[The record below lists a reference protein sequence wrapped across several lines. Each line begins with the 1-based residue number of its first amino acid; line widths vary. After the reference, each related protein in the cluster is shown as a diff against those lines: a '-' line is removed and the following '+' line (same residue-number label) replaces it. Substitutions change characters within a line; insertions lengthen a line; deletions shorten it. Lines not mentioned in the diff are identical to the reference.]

1 MKWIGLT
8 GGIAS
13 GKSTVAG
20 LLQKNGYVVVDAD
33 VIARD
38 VVARGSVGLKKVIDT
53 FGRIYL
59 KEDGELDRKKLGQLI
74 FDNSEKRLELER
86 IIHPLVQEK
95 VKEIRAELEKKGTQI
110 AFYDVP
116 LLFEKK
122 LQSQFDAT
130 VVVAC
135 SSHVQMERLMRRN
148 GLSKSAAA
156 ARIGSQLPIM
166 DKAMEA
172 DYVIWNDGALKDLE
186 FEVSEFLK
194 KLATLPTP

>member
-13 GKSTVAG
+13 GKSTVAE

-33 VIARD
+33 VIAHD

-59 KEDGELDRKKLGQLI
+59 KEDGELDRKKLGQLV

-95 VKEIRAELEKKGTQI
+95 VREIKAELEKKGTKI

-116 LLFEKK
+116 LLFEKN

-135 SSHVQMERLMRRN
+135 SSHVQMERLIKRS

-172 DYVIWNDGALKDLE
+172 DYVIWNDGTLKDLE

-194 KLATLPTP
+194 KVAAVFS